1 MLKCIIPLQCSS
13 RYLNVLWQFL
23 PTLTNAPIRADDKHH
38 HASMWVFLVMHSPVL
53 VANISF
59 GIMDKKFN
67 TGLIRKIY
75 PHALLRLDVCFP
87 KGFKCISFALSFLV
101 TTLLTR
107 RLHTLLLHV
116 VHDQSTPGI
125 PAAPD
130 QSFHQFWRDIQLYFP
145 PCWLLCLL
153 YSTV

>member
-1 MLKCIIPLQCSS
+1 
-13 RYLNVLWQFL
+13 
-23 PTLTNAPIRADDKHH
+23 
-38 HASMWVFLVMHSPVL
+38 MWVFLVMHSPVL

-59 GIMDKKFN
+59 GIMDKKLN

-130 QSFHQFWRDIQLYFP
+130 QSSILEGHPVIFP
-145 PCWLLCLL
+145 PLLI
-153 YSTV
+153 TVLTVFHGIDNALEIILQPFPFQQ

>member
-1 MLKCIIPLQCSS
+1 
-13 RYLNVLWQFL
+13 
-23 PTLTNAPIRADDKHH
+23 
-38 HASMWVFLVMHSPVL
+38 MWVFLVMHSPVF

-145 PCWLLCLL
+145 PLLI
-153 YSTV
+153 TVLTVFHGIDNALEIILQPFPFQQ